1 MAHDNPNTD
10 QGRLEDSDLQII
22 QRLDLID
29 ELTSWIHRRI
39 LKDTLAGR
47 QTSTGKG
54 FMSAINMADGPRVEG
69 VTLVICD
76 AAGRVQAVT
85 SSSPRDVIS
94 CTPVKQKHFAEVF
107 GQDSQI
113 TSWLTHHMTEA
124 RRQDDYYTES
134 QLENGNNQLLIRL
147 ESLKCDEELY
157 GFALT
162 ISPFITGDN
171 HNVYEEGDAV
181 VYRKQWHEIKN
192 HIGALKL
199 YATFLTKKIPESDE
213 RQAVEKMLSGI
224 NTLIEYLARIR
235 RGEAQ

>member
-1 MAHDNPNTD
+1 
-10 QGRLEDSDLQII
+10 
-22 QRLDLID
+22 
-29 ELTSWIHRRI
+29 
-39 LKDTLAGR
+39 
-47 QTSTGKG
+47 
-54 FMSAINMADGPRVEG
+54 
-69 VTLVICD
+69 
-76 AAGRVQAVT
+76 
-85 SSSPRDVIS
+85 
-94 CTPVKQKHFAEVF
+94 VF

-113 TSWLTHHMTEA
+113 TNWLTHHLNEA

-134 QLENGNNQLLIRL
+134 QLENGNNQLLIKL

-162 ISPFITGDN
+162 ISPFIAGEN
-171 HNVYEEGDAV
+171 RNIYEEGDAV

-224 NTLIEYLARIR
+224 NTLIDYLAKIR